1 MRMEDRFVEQDK
13 EHVVQVLM
21 MVVLQKLRF
30 VLNMDIVSVLHINLE
45 VQNVVQALEM
55 AMMVRLK
62 LEVNKQ
68 MRMEDRFVELDW
80 VHVVLVLMM
89 VVLQKLQNVQNMD
102 TVNVLHINLE
112 VLNVDLVLEMSM
124 EEKDKK
130 EDKQM
135 EQEDRFVE

>member
-1 MRMEDRFVEQDK
+1 
-13 EHVVQVLM
+13 
-21 MVVLQKLRF
+21 
-30 VLNMDIVSVLHINLE
+30 
-45 VQNVVQALEM
+45 
-55 AMMVRLK
+55 MMVRHK

-89 VVLQKLQNVQNMD
+89 VVLQKLQYVQNMD

-130 EDKQM
+130 EDK
-135 EQEDRFVE
+135 

>member
-1 MRMEDRFVEQDK
+1 MVDKFVEWDK
-13 EHVVQVLM
+13 VLVVLVLM
-21 MVVLQKLRF
+21 MVVLQKLQF

-55 AMMVRLK
+55 AMMVRHK

-89 VVLQKLQNVQNMD
+89 VVLQKLQYVQNMD

-112 VLNVDLVLEMSM
+112 VLNVDLALEMPM
-124 EEKDKK
+124 EDKDKK
-130 EDKQM
+130 EDK
-135 EQEDRFVE
+135 